1 MINPPK
7 IIGAKTD
14 NKQSI
19 IPMTDFA
26 ILCDLMIAIMPQI
39 TPIGANKYV
48 K

>member
-19 IPMTDFA
+19 IPMIDFT
-26 ILCDLMIAIMPQI
+26 ILCDFIRAITPH
-39 TPIGANKYV
+39 TSPIGAK